1 MPRLPSPRSLPFL
14 AALALSSLGSAT
26 TTRAQD
32 AASSLSSILAE
43 DVQLKLHTDQ
53 CKFTEGPAAND
64 AGVVYFTDQPND
76 RILRVRD
83 DGSVETFLQPAGR
96 SNGMFFDPKDRLIT
110 CADGKNEIWQIGED
124 GSHEVLFSAEDA
136 ERLNGPNDLW
146 ISPQGAIYFT
156 DPYYQRPWWDHK
168 QPPRE
173 VRGLYR
179 FDREKRSIEL
189 IDDDFRQPNG
199 IVGDTQRK
207 ILYVADIEAKKIYAY
222 PLKDD
227 GSLGERRLFCSEPSD
242 GMTVDDR
249 GNVYMT
255 NSEGVVVYSP
265 EGKKLGAIET
275 GERWTANVCF
285 GGPDHSTLYI
295 TASDSL
301 YSIDTKV
308 RGLR

>member
-1 MPRLPSPRSLPFL
+1 MPRLSHPRQLL
-14 AALALSSLGSAT
+14 AALALFTFGSTPPAFSQEAVSSLPEIVADGA
-26 TTRAQD
+26 
-32 AASSLSSILAE
+32 
-43 DVQLKLHTDQ
+43 QLKLHTDQ

-76 RILRVRD
+76 RILVVKD

-96 SNGMFFDPKDRLIT
+96 SNGMYFDAKDRLIT
-110 CADGKNEIWQIGED
+110 CADGKNEFWQIDRD
-124 GSHEVLFSAEDA
+124 GSHQVLFSADDA
-136 ERLNGPNDLW
+136 QRLNGPNDLW
-146 ISPQGAIYFT
+146 ISPQGTIYFT

-189 IDDDFRQPNG
+189 LDENFTQANG
-199 IVGDTQRK
+199 IVGDTERN
-207 ILYVADIEAKKIYAY
+207 ILYVADIDAKKIYAY

-227 GSLGERRLFCSEPSD
+227 GSLGERKLFCSEPSD
-242 GMTVDDR
+242 GMTIDDK

-255 NSEGVVVYSP
+255 NSQGVVVYSA
-265 EGKKLGAIET
+265 EGKKLGVIET

-301 YSIDTKV
+301 YSIKTNV
-308 RGLR
+308 HGLR